1 MPISFQAM
9 GTFVGVLAVL
19 SAIADLMPNS
29 PFRLKDLN
37 APEEDLASHSEV
49 FSLLFG
55 GDKSEDK
62 SDPKQ

>member
-1 MPISFQAM
+1 MPISLQAM

-37 APEEDLASHSEV
+37 TPEEDMASHSEV

-55 GDKSEDK
+55 GDKPDNSNESK
-62 SDPKQ
+62 